1 MTASMSFK
9 QKMRSVDS
17 RNVVAKITGADP
29 ALKNEYVVYTGHW
42 DHFGIGTP
50 VNGDNIYN
58 GARDNATGTAMLLEF
73 ARAFKKVQ
81 PAAKRTIV
89 FVSVTAEEQGLLG
102 SEYYAK
108 FPLYPLDKTL
118 ANINVDAMNIW
129 GRTKDVT
136 IVGLGNSEL
145 DTYARDAAAEQ
156 GRVLK
161 PDSEPE
167 KGFYYRSDHFNFAKV
182 GVPALNPDPGVDF
195 VGKPAGYGQQKRDE
209 YTTQAY
215 HQPSDE
221 VKDWWDLSGAA
232 EDGTLARSPSA
243 IASPTPSAI
252 RSGRPARSSGG
263 SGTGC

>member
-1 MTASMSFK
+1 MSFT
-9 QKMRSVDS
+9 QKMRNMDS

-29 ALKNEYVVYTGHW
+29 TLKNEYIVYTGHW
-42 DHFGIGTP
+42 DHFGISTP

-73 ARAFKKVQ
+73 ARAFKKVR

-118 ANINVDAMNIW
+118 ANINVDAMNIS
-129 GRTKDVT
+129 GRRRTYDCRPGRLGARHLRPRRRHRAGPRAEA
-136 IVGLGNSEL
+136 GLRAGEGLLLPLGSLQLRE
-145 DTYARDAAAEQ
+145 
-156 GRVLK
+156 GRRAGAQSGSRRRFL
-161 PDSEPE
+161 
-167 KGFYYRSDHFNFAKV
+167 
-182 GVPALNPDPGVDF
+182 
-195 VGKPAGYGQQKRDE
+195 GKPADYGQPKRDE

-221 VKDWWDLSGAA
+221 VKDWWDLS
-232 EDGTLARSPSA
+232 R
-243 IASPTPSAI
+243 
-252 RSGRPARSSGG
+252 RR
-263 SGTGC
+263 